1 MNFRAG
7 LKKRATSVL
16 DMTPLVD
23 VVFQLLIFF
32 LLTSTYVQQSQQSA
46 SAVPVEL
53 PESSLAASP
62 SAPEELVITIDERG
76 DVYLKDE
83 AISLDE
89 LAASLTRIAQNKP
102 NTIVLVR
109 GDQLVSYGRVG
120 QVMSIVRASGLRL
133 SAVLQSGQ

>member
-1 MNFRAG
+1 MNFRAS
-7 LKKRATSVL
+7 LNKRATTVL

-53 PESSLAASP
+53 PESSLEASP
-62 SAPEELVITIDERG
+62 SAPEELVISINERG
-76 DVYLKDE
+76 EVFLRE
-83 AISLDE
+83 ESTSLDQ
-89 LAASLTRIAQNKP
+89 LANALMRIAQSKP

-109 GDQLVSYGRVG
+109 GDQQVPYGRVG
-120 QVMSIVRASGLRL
+120 QIMSIVRASGLRL
-133 SAVLQSGQ
+133 SAILQSGQ

>member
-1 MNFRAG
+1 MNFRAS
-7 LKKRATSVL
+7 LNKRATTVL

-53 PESSLAASP
+53 PESSLEASP
-62 SAPEELVITIDERG
+62 SAPEELVISINERG
-76 DVYLKDE
+76 EVFLRE
-83 AISLDE
+83 ESTSLDQ
-89 LAASLTRIAQNKP
+89 LANALMRVAQSKP

-109 GDQLVSYGRVG
+109 GDQQVPYGRVG

-133 SAVLQSGQ
+133 SAILQSGQ